1 MRHGVDAGA
10 AAGVEVPDAGAGR
23 DAGPDGG
30 AGRGAERQRETDA
43 ELALEAGA
51 RSARLRI
58 GVGAGVVIVIMALVA
73 ATLFNAFG
81 QRGTATEIVAA
92 PPTPGTGGVSE
103 EDWPTRAELLVH
115 VLGAVKRPG
124 LVSLASGSRV
134 VDAVASA
141 GGLTDDAEVA
151 GINLARPVS
160 DGEQLVVPKVGEV
173 SPAAGGSGAGGV
185 AGAGAGGANGA
196 VVNLNTATQGEL
208 ETLPRIGPALAQ
220 RILDWRTANGRFA
233 APADLLKVTG
243 IGQKLFDGLSD
254 RITV

>member
-10 AAGVEVPDAGAGR
+10 GSAASAVGAAPDAVAGPRR
-23 DAGPDGG
+23 DAD
-30 AGRGAERQRETDA
+30 AGLT
-43 ELALEAGA
+43 LEPRA
-51 RSARLRI
+51 RSARVRI
-58 GVGAGVVIVIMALVA
+58 GLGAGVVLVIVALVA
-73 ATLFNAFG
+73 AVLFNAFG
-81 QRGTATEIVAA
+81 QRGSATELARPSSVPETDGAK
-92 PPTPGTGGVSE
+92 GV
-103 EDWPTRAELLVH
+103 DGPRTELLVH

-124 LVSLASGSRV
+124 LVSLATGSRV

-141 GGLTDDAEVA
+141 GGLADDAEVA
-151 GINLARPVS
+151 GINLARPVA

-173 SPAAGGSGAGGV
+173 PPPAPGGTATGGAAGAG
-185 AGAGAGGANGA
+185 GAGAGGAARGA
-196 VVNLNTATQGEL
+196 LVNLNTATQVEF

-220 RILDWRTANGRFA
+220 RIIDWRAANGRFS